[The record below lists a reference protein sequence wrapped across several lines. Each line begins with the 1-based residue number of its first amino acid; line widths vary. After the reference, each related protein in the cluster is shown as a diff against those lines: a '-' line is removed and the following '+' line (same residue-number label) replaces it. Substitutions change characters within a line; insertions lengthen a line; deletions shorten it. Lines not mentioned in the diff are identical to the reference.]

1 MRAFILAAGFGT
13 RMGPLGRVVPKP
25 LVPLGGLP
33 VIGFALERLRRVGVT
48 EAVVNLHH
56 GADAIR
62 GEIGDRS
69 SGIKIHY
76 SYEEEILGT
85 AGGLKKAEEF
95 LRATDDPFFVLNADA
110 VSNADLGAALA
121 HHNEGDFMATLILRR
136 STEAAKFGTLSVDES
151 GRLRQF
157 LKAKAPGAPEGEVTE
172 AMFTGQSVLSPAFLD
187 HIPAGRKSGVSE
199 DVYPPLMESG
209 ARLGG
214 ILTDAYWA
222 DVGTPSRYL
231 EAGAD
236 LLSGKFVPEFDWP
249 PPGYVLVQ
257 GKPLEWGEGTIEP
270 PVLIGEDVVLGQGAH
285 AGPFTVLG
293 SGAMLESGAS
303 AARVVVFPGAKIEN
317 KTRLERCIVGPDA
330 VVAHSDAAQWV
341 ETFFLSEQERPV
353 PF

>member
-33 VIGFALERLRRVGVT
+33 VIGFALDRLRRVGVT

-69 SGIKIHY
+69 SGIRIHY
-76 SYEEEILGT
+76 SHEEEILGT

-95 LRATDDPFFVLNADA
+95 LRETGEPFFVLNADA

-121 HHNEGDFMATLILRR
+121 HHNEGGFLATLILRQ
-136 STEAAKFGTLSVDES
+136 SAEVTKFGTLSVDES
-151 GRLRQF
+151 GRLRRF
-157 LKAKAPGAPEGEVTE
+157 LKAKAPGAPEGAITE
-172 AMFTGQSVLSPAFLD
+172 AMFTGQSVLSPEFLD
-187 HIPAGRKSGVSE
+187 HIPAGRKCGVSE
-199 DVYPPLMESG
+199 EVYPPLIESG

-249 PPGYVLVQ
+249 AGRYVLVQ
-257 GKPLEWGEGTIEP
+257 GKPMEWGEGMIEP
-270 PVLIGEDVVLGQGAH
+270 PVLIGEDVVLRQGAH

-293 SGAMLESGAS
+293 SGAMLESNAS
-303 AARVVVFPGAKIEN
+303 AAWTVVFSGGKIEGN
-317 KTRLERCIVGPDA
+317 VQLERCIVGPDA
-330 VVAHSDAAQWV
+330 VAASPDAAQWL
-341 ETFFLSEQERPV
+341 ETFFLEGQEQPIS
-353 PF
+353 F